1 VFAVVA
7 SACLVASRYCLST
20 ILAPLRSILES
31 VPALASDRALVQGW
45 LEVVTKLGRGIV
57 LFFVPLLTVLALR
70 IRLPEVGFSVGRWK
84 NWLRDT
90 GILYLVM
97 LPLLYWAAQRPSF
110 RQVYPYFLL
119 ARQGLGYF
127 IIGLA
132 VRLVYMFCWEF
143 FFRGFLLLG
152 FERKVGPAAAIAVST
167 IPFVLMHFGKPV
179 PEIYGSIVAGV
190 VLGIVALRARSFLP
204 AAILHFAVAATLDV
218 AAVIVN

>member
-1 VFAVVA
+1 MFAVVA
-7 SACLVASRYCLST
+7 SACLVASRYGLG
-20 ILAPLRSILES
+20 
-31 VPALASDRALVQGW
+31 PALMMVRGMLERAPDLASQPALVQGW
-45 LEVVTKLGRGIV
+45 LQIATKLGRGIV
-57 LFFVPLLTVLALR
+57 LFFVPLLTVLAFR
-70 IRLPEVGFSVGRWK
+70 VRLPEVGFSVGRWK
-84 NWLRDT
+84 NWLRDI

-97 LPLLYWAAQRPSF
+97 LPFLYWAAQRPSF

-152 FERKVGPAAAIAVST
+152 FERRVGPAPAIAVST

-190 VLGIVALRARSFLP
+190 VLGIVVLRSRSFIP

-218 AAVIVN
+218 AAVIS